1 MSGDRL
7 ADAFL
12 DAAREAASRL
22 EDGLGLG
29 SPETTRVS
37 DDTAAVSFVGP
48 GVVLT
53 LVCDR
58 GEMDAMLTRAEVE
71 DGPAFQIRL
80 VLGLAGVEGWRTR
93 WPRIVGSETARRS
106 VGSLVSD
113 ILEHGGPWLRGDPDA
128 LERLEDFREV
138 GLALK
143 MAQFGP
149 GRRPAGE
156 WAPVRDAWESQAL
169 GPLADAIRGLP
180 RPLRAVEEQA
190 MAYAERHRPE

>member
-12 DAAREAASRL
+12 DAALEVASRL
-22 EDGLGLG
+22 EEGLDLG
-29 SPETTRVS
+29 PPETTRES
-37 DDTAAVSFVGP
+37 DDAASVSFPGP

-53 LVCDR
+53 LGCDR
-58 GEMDAMLTRAEVE
+58 GEMDATLTRAGPG

-80 VLGLAGVEGWRTR
+80 VLGLAGVDGWRTR
-93 WPRIVGSETARRS
+93 WPRIVGPETARRS
-106 VGSLVSD
+106 VESLVND
-113 ILEHGGPWLRGDPDA
+113 ILEHGGPWLRGDPEA
-128 LERLEDFREV
+128 LARLEDFREV

-149 GRRPAGE
+149 GRRPSDE
-156 WAPVRDAWESQAL
+156 WAPVQDAWESQAL

-180 RPLRAVEEQA
+180 GPLRPVEEQA